1 MLLLC
6 ERVATIA
13 SRWRGRGPGDAP
25 ESANLDVVA
34 SKANRRPPLGLGGT
48 VGPADSTGN
57 SLAAAPAGWDHPS
70 MVTAGCER
78 GHGRWYSGRQS
89 SPGDRR
95 GSAQAEAEDVVPR
108 NAGGAP

>member
-34 SKANRRPPLGLGGT
+34 SKANRRPPLKASGARQT
-48 VGPADSTGN
+48 ADSTGN
-57 SLAAAPAGWDHPS
+57 SPAAAPAGWNHPS
-70 MVTAGCER
+70 MVTAGCEL
-78 GHGRWYSGRQS
+78 GHGRWYS
-89 SPGDRR
+89 PG
-95 GSAQAEAEDVVPR
+95 S
-108 NAGGAP
+108 